1 MPQDPRG
8 NEEIWHTA
16 LDSHGYAVEALIS
29 VILHYVY
36 GHDTKTELPQGDR
49 TGASKQTVVN
59 GETSPTCCCQRLF
72 LLYMQ
77 RHRLR
82 D

>member
-1 MPQDPRG
+1 M
-8 NEEIWHTA
+8 A
-16 LDSHGYAVEALIS
+16 LDSHGYAVESLIS

-36 GHDTKTELPQGDR
+36 GHDTKTELPQGDH
-49 TGASKQTVVN
+49 TGASKQMVN

-77 RHRLR
+77 QHRLR

>member
-1 MPQDPRG
+1 M
-8 NEEIWHTA
+8 A

-36 GHDTKTELPQGDR
+36 GHDTKTELPQGDH
-49 TGASKQTVVN
+49 TGASKQMVN

-77 RHRLR
+77 QHRLR